1 MVSFE
6 ISAFFPVSSEELYSA
21 WLDSEQH
28 SAITGGKAICSKK
41 EGEAFT
47 AWDGYITG
55 INQKLVKGKEI
66 IQSWRTSDFN
76 DSDSHSLLTLKFS
89 KTDNGCELTL
99 IHSEIPEGQPDYEQG
114 WEQHYFEPMKEYF
127 SK

>member
-6 ISAFFPVSSEELYSA
+6 LSALFPISSKELYSA

-28 SAITGGKAICSKK
+28 SAMTGGEATCSDK
-41 EGEAFT
+41 EGDAFS

-55 INQKLVKGKEI
+55 INQKLVQGEEI
-66 IQSWRTSDFN
+66 VQGWRTSDFD
-76 DSDSHSLLTLKFS
+76 DSDAHSLLTLKLN

-99 IHSEIPEGQPDYEQG
+99 IHSEIPEGQPDYKQG
-114 WEQHYFEPMKEYF
+114 WKQHYFEPMQEYF